1 MYSNAELHMF
11 YKVANA
17 PISAFPYPHIYVPN
31 VFPDDYYADMQRNMP
46 DPKHMM
52 PLEVVRKVKGY
63 NERFVLELSEPS
75 LATIEENKR
84 PFWTDFGSWMTSG
97 RFKSLLLAKFR
108 PFIEA
113 RFKTALQT
121 LSFHD
126 EALLVEDV
134 TQMALGPHSDSPK
147 KVLTLLFYLPKD
159 DSQAHIGTSIYIPKN
174 PTFVCEGGPH
184 YAFEGFYRL
193 TTMPFK
199 PNSLFCFVKTNN
211 SFHGVE
217 PVTDPDTK
225 RWLLLYDIYQNKPA
239 APAAPKPN

>member
-97 RFKSLLLAKFR
+97 RFK
-108 PFIEA
+108 
-113 RFKTALQT
+113 
-121 LSFHD
+121 
-126 EALLVEDV
+126 
-134 TQMALGPHSDSPK
+134 
-147 KVLTLLFYLPKD
+147 
-159 DSQAHIGTSIYIPKN
+159 
-174 PTFVCEGGPH
+174 
-184 YAFEGFYRL
+184 
-193 TTMPFK
+193 
-199 PNSLFCFVKTNN
+199 
-211 SFHGVE
+211 
-217 PVTDPDTK
+217 
-225 RWLLLYDIYQNKPA
+225 
-239 APAAPKPN
+239 